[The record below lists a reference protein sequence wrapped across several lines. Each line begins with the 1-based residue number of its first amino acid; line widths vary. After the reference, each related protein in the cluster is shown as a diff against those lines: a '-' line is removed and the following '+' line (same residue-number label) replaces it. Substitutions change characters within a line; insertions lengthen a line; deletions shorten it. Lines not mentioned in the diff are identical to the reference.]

1 MQIIVASDIHGIND
15 DLKALFHDFGNEI
28 KFLSPWDKDACPYD
42 TEQEAVSAFHTKN
55 GLVTYQQKIAEAVGQ
70 SPALLI
76 GFSVGASSLW
86 LHIASQHCHP
96 TSYAQ
101 LFYGSRIRDH
111 VSLVPSCKTSLV
123 FAEHESSFEP
133 KKLATELVSSQ
144 VDCSIIQETHHGFMN
159 PRSPHFNEKLTLQLL
174 AQLKST
180 LRHCNKDD

>member
-15 DLKALFHDFGNEI
+15 DLKALFHDYGDEI
-28 KFLSPWDKDACPYD
+28 KFLSPWNKDVCPYN
-42 TEQEAVSAFHTKN
+42 TEQEAVTVFHAKN

-86 LHIASQHCHP
+86 LHIASQNCHP
-96 TSYAQ
+96 ASYAQ

-111 VSLVPSCKTSLV
+111 VSFIPRCKTSLI

-144 VDCSIIQETHHGFMN
+144 VDCSIIQESHHGFMN
-159 PRSPHFNEKLTLQLL
+159 PRSSHFNETLTRQLL
-174 AQLKST
+174 AQLKSS
-180 LRHCNKDD
+180 LSRYNKDD